1 MKVLTHAALAT
12 FLALGSSFTFAQQ
25 QQQQQESSAVE
36 SQSVAHMNEIMERIR
51 TIEDPEERAE
61 LLEEHLNE
69 MHAAMAQMH
78 AMMGQLMQHVEQQRT
93 ESRRLHDHA
102 ATKR

>member
-1 MKVLTHAALAT
+1 MKMLTHAALAT
-12 FLALGSSFTFAQQ
+12 FLVLGSSFTLAQQ
-25 QQQQQESSAVE
+25 QQEETRPAAESTSLT
-36 SQSVAHMNEIMERIR
+36 HMNEIMERVR

-61 LLEEHLNE
+61 LLEAHLNE
-69 MHAAMAQMH
+69 MHTAMAQMH

-102 ATKR
+102 ASKR